1 VVAYRKP
8 YLSWFAQR
16 SHFVK
21 PREITTSHI
30 LVTDDDRAVSSLLRH
45 LLEGAGHRVTVA
57 RDGYEALAAA
67 DADPADLFVLDVD
80 MPNLGGFEVC
90 RRLRQNP
97 ATRLVPI
104 LVLTGREPTDSR
116 LRAWELGA
124 DDFLTKPFVNI
135 DVLARCQ
142 SLLRV
147 RRLINELDSA
157 EAVVFAFAAAVDAK
171 CPYTRG
177 HSERVTQYA
186 LRLAEQAGL
195 PAHDR
200 EVLRR
205 GAQLHDLGK
214 IGIPDA
220 ILNKPG
226 PLTAAEYE
234 VVKKHPEQ
242 GERILKSLRSV
253 RAAMPLVRSH
263 HERLDGRGYPDGLRG
278 DAIALPVRILS
289 VADVYDALTSARPY
303 RAAMSH
309 DRALAMLR
317 ENAFDGGLDPELVH
331 VFGEAVPGRGPSVEI
346 PDPSAILAA
355 P

>member
-1 VVAYRKP
+1 VS
-8 YLSWFAQR
+8 LSETAAA
-16 SHFVK
+16 
-21 PREITTSHI
+21 HI

-57 RDGYEALAAA
+57 CDGRAALAAA
-67 DADPADLFVLDVD
+67 AADPADLFLLDVD
-80 MPNLGGFEVC
+80 MPHLSGFEVC

-104 LVLTGREPTDSR
+104 LMLTGREPTDAR

-135 DVLARCQ
+135 DVLARCR

-147 RRLINELDSA
+147 RRLIEELDSA

-186 LRLAEQAGL
+186 LRLAERTGL
-195 PAHDR
+195 PAYDR

-220 ILNKPG
+220 ILNKAG

-242 GERILKSLRSV
+242 GERILQSLRSL
-253 RAAMPLVRSH
+253 RASLPLVRSH

-289 VADVYDALTSARPY
+289 VADVYDALTSVRPY
-303 RAAMSH
+303 RAAMPH
-309 DRALAMLR
+309 DQALAVLR
-317 ENAFDGGLDPELVH
+317 ANAFDGGLDPELVH
-331 VFGEAVPGRGPSVEI
+331 IFGEAITGLLPSVGI
-346 PDPSAILAA
+346 PGSPAA
-355 P
+355 LVAP